1 MEKHFALSGLIHLV
15 LSIDCIVYT
24 LLPYVEEV
32 LNKDLESKRYPLQK
46 QVFNPYQTV
55 MILATHLRPTTY
67 FNGYKY
73 VIIIPLD
80 QLQNNFNEDE
90 Y

>member
-1 MEKHFALSGLIHLV
+1 MLNVSILSFSQV
-15 LSIDCIVYT
+15 IDI

-32 LNKDLESKRYPLQK
+32 LNKDLESKRYPLKK

-55 MILATHLRPTTY
+55 MILATHLRPITY

-73 VIIIPLD
+73 VIIISLD

>member
-1 MEKHFALSGLIHLV
+1 M
-15 LSIDCIVYT
+15 
-24 LLPYVEEV
+24 
-32 LNKDLESKRYPLQK
+32 ESKRYPLKK

-55 MILATHLRPTTY
+55 MILATHLRPITY

>member
-1 MEKHFALSGLIHLV
+1 MDLTKLQLSELICKHAEKTI
-15 LSIDCIVYT
+15 

-32 LNKDLESKRYPLQK
+32 LNKDLESKRYPLKK

-55 MILATHLRPTTY
+55 MILATHLRPITY

-73 VIIIPLD
+73 VIINPLNQSRD
-80 QLQNNFNEDE
+80 NFDEDE

>member
-1 MEKHFALSGLIHLV
+1 MTQAI
-15 LSIDCIVYT
+15 
-24 LLPYVEEV
+24 
-32 LNKDLESKRYPLQK
+32 
-46 QVFNPYQTV
+46 
-55 MILATHLRPTTY
+55 HLRPITY
-67 FNGYKY
+67 LNGYKY

>member
-1 MEKHFALSGLIHLV
+1 MDAI
-15 LSIDCIVYT
+15 
-24 LLPYVEEV
+24 
-32 LNKDLESKRYPLQK
+32 
-46 QVFNPYQTV
+46 
-55 MILATHLRPTTY
+55 HLRPITY
-67 FNGYKY
+67 LNGYKH

>member
-1 MEKHFALSGLIHLV
+1 MLNVSILSFSQV
-15 LSIDCIVYT
+15 IDI

-46 QVFNPYQTV
+46 QVFNLYQTII
-55 MILATHLRPTTY
+55 MDAIHLRPITY
-67 FNGYKY
+67 LNGYKH

-80 QLQNNFNEDE
+80 LLQNNFNEDE

>member
-1 MEKHFALSGLIHLV
+1 M

-24 LLPYVEEV
+24 LLSYVEEA
-32 LNKDLESKRYPLQK
+32 LDKNLENKCYPLQE
-46 QVFNPYQTV
+46 QAFNPYQTV
-55 MILATHLRPTTY
+55 MILATHLRPITY

-80 QLQNNFNEDE
+80 QSQNNFNEDE

>member
-1 MEKHFALSGLIHLV
+1 MDI
-15 LSIDCIVYT
+15 

-32 LNKDLESKRYPLQK
+32 LNKDLESKRYPLKK

-55 MILATHLRPTTY
+55 MILATHLRPITY